1 MYIAVTTAILI
12 AIALGLVR
20 AFRGPTLYD
29 RVMAANMIGTQTVLM
44 VAVLGF
50 MTGRPEFLDIA
61 LVYVLISFVSTI
73 AVLRVSAARNSTTES
88 GGWLR
93 SNGSLD
99 LAIKQLEGIGSS
111 LTVPTKDGRIMS
123 LADGLARALR
133 RYMDAKERCGLRALL
148 LGEVDPEADCGD
160 TASAPA
166 VTPPVAEAPR
176 NVSKYKIECPA
187 CSSNLV
193 FEEGCCVKCYGC
205 GFSQC

>member
-1 MYIAVTTAILI
+1 MYIAVTTTILI

-88 GGWLR
+88 G
-93 SNGSLD
+93 
-99 LAIKQLEGIGSS
+99 EG
-111 LTVPTKDGRIMS
+111 
-123 LADGLARALR
+123 
-133 RYMDAKERCGLRALL
+133 
-148 LGEVDPEADCGD
+148 
-160 TASAPA
+160 
-166 VTPPVAEAPR
+166 
-176 NVSKYKIECPA
+176 
-187 CSSNLV
+187 
-193 FEEGCCVKCYGC
+193 
-205 GFSQC
+205 